1 MHRAPLAT
9 RAATITINDGKGLR
23 AAVVSVRGFLSFQ
36 MELVHM
42 AAVTCQCFVAGPS
55 PKRARASSQGQAI
68 SSPAE
73 ADLRYMRERTPMAAV
88 TRPCLVAE
96 PSPKCARASSQG
108 QAMLSPVDL
117 NIQAVVKILRWRLQ
131 QGGTPSSLEQLESDF
146 FDWWGVRFN
155 PVIVKEPDFATFLR
169 NRPDKFEVYSLEGV
183 TKVRLSAQVVEK
195 IREKIREG
203 LCGGT
208 ARAAPSPRRRASED
222 ASLLPF
228 VASSSRPEG
237 RSAPS
242 CARTSTAAGS
252 VQSKPTAPA
261 AELVPCPR
269 WVAASARPKPP
280 VASSSTPDGRVAK
293 LQSSAPGE
301 AARQRRRSTSARNP
315 SADDLRPG
323 RSTSADYSQQ
333 VDRAEFVSQG
343 GGSEWVLSSCLH
355 QVWCESGQICC
366 LRQRGPPQEQEQA
379 GTISSPRMGQGPRRP
394 RRRGELESARTRRS
408 ARVDRVDEK

>member
-1 MHRAPLAT
+1 MYRAPLAT
-9 RAATITINDGKGLR
+9 RAATITINDGNGLR
-23 AAVVSVRGFLSFQ
+23 AAADSVRGFLSFQ

-42 AAVTCQCFVAGPS
+42 AAVTRQCF
-55 PKRARASSQGQAI
+55 
-68 SSPAE
+68 
-73 ADLRYMRERTPMAAV
+73 
-88 TRPCLVAE
+88 VAE
-96 PSPKCARASSQG
+96 PSPKRARASSQG

-155 PVIVKEPDFATFLR
+155 PAIVKEPDFATFLR

-203 LCGGT
+203 LRGGT

-252 VQSKPTAPA
+252 LQPKPAAPA
-261 AELVPCPR
+261 AKLVPYPR
-269 WVAASARPKPP
+269 WVAASAQPKPP
-280 VASSSTPDGRVAK
+280 AASSSTPDGRVAK

-301 AARQRRRSTSARNP
+301 AAKAASKIDVLTMTTASNLQAGKR
-315 SADDLRPG
+315 
-323 RSTSADYSQQ
+323 
-333 VDRAEFVSQG
+333 G
-343 GGSEWVLSSCLH
+343 GGASGSRSRLEDSSRDH
-355 QVWCESGQICC
+355 
-366 LRQRGPPQEQEQA
+366 
-379 GTISSPRMGQGPRRP
+379 
-394 RRRGELESARTRRS
+394 
-408 ARVDRVDEK
+408 

>member
-1 MHRAPLAT
+1 
-9 RAATITINDGKGLR
+9 
-23 AAVVSVRGFLSFQ
+23 
-36 MELVHM
+36 M
-42 AAVTCQCFVAGPS
+42 AAVTRQCFVAGPS
-55 PKRARASSQGQAI
+55 PKR
-68 SSPAE
+68 
-73 ADLRYMRERTPMAAV
+73 
-88 TRPCLVAE
+88 
-96 PSPKCARASSQG
+96 ARASSQG

-155 PVIVKEPDFATFLR
+155 PAIVKEPDFATFLR

-203 LCGGT
+203 LRGGT

-222 ASLLPF
+222 TSLLPF

-269 WVAASARPKPP
+269 WVAASALPKPP
-280 VASSSTPDGRVAK
+280 AASSSTP
-293 LQSSAPGE
+293 QSSAPSE
-301 AARQRRRSTSARNP
+301 AAKAMSPKDVQEQTTASSLQVGERGRPRHVVLTLRRRTGPA
-315 SADDLRPG
+315 PG
-323 RSTSADYSQQ
+323 RSSVDDLQPGTSASPESIGQTTH
-333 VDRAEFVSQG
+333 RKSTEAAARKSAS
-343 GGSEWVLSSCLH
+343 SEPTGQTSHRKSTGLSSCPS
-355 QVWCESGQICC
+355 EAEPIFFGSGQ
-366 LRQRGPPQEQEQA
+366 RA
-379 GTISSPRMGQGPRRP
+379 
-394 RRRGELESARTRRS
+394 ARS
-408 ARVDRVDEK
+408 AVYCAAASQNASRLARFQARARVWVWARGDRHDAV